1 MILIHLFKTGEND
14 RTRTQRILLYIN
26 INLLINPE
34 RKKKTEL
41 STFN

>member
-14 RTRTQRILLYIN
+14 RTRTQRILLYII
-26 INLLINPE
+26 INLIINPE
-34 RKKKTEL
+34 RKKAEL

>member
-1 MILIHLFKTGEND
+1 MHLFKTGEND

-34 RKKKTEL
+34 RKKKKTEL